1 MYPILS
7 YILFYFVCFV
17 LFPSIPFSS
26 LLFSSLLVSSPL
38 LSSPLVSFR
47 FACLVSSPLSS
58 LCSPTLYSLLSILLL
73 LYSTCPGFILFCSG
87 LVDFTLICLFYSTLC
102 SVSAISFIS
111 RNRESPYNSGS
122 RVCGNAFR
130 KRYERRRFFT
140 FFFHR

>member
-26 LLFSSLLVSSPL
+26 LFFSSPL
-38 LSSPLVSFR
+38 LFFPLLSYR
-47 FACLVSSPLSS
+47 FVFARLVSSPLSS

-73 LYSTCPGFILFCSG
+73 LYSTCPGFILFGSG
-87 LVDFTLICLFYSTLC
+87 LVDFTLICVFYSTLC
-102 SVSAISFIS
+102 SVLAIWFIS